1 MIIKIK
7 NFGPIKE
14 FEIDLSK
21 DFSIIYGKNNIGK
34 SYAVSVVYLILK
46 YFIIEKGDNQIPP
59 ISRKDVESS
68 NKDIKGKIEFI
79 ASHIFRTWF
88 IDK

>member
-1 MIIKIK
+1 MKD
-7 NFGPIKE
+7 

-46 YFIIEKGDNQIPP
+46 K
-59 ISRKDVESS
+59 
-68 NKDIKGKIEFI
+68 I
-79 ASHIFRTWF
+79 ASYTEN
-88 IDK
+88 